1 MTADV
6 LPSNQ
11 SNAAPPPASQAPP
24 AQTPAA
30 PATTPSQNPVAI
42 AVACVALTGF
52 GALIIVMFS
61 KLGLQEP
68 AWSRAVYLL
77 NGVEAVA
84 FAAAGFLF
92 GREVNRGRA
101 ENAERRAD
109 QAENTAKDKEQEAKS
124 LAAAVVES
132 ATESSDM
139 GVQVQAGSA
148 QVPPRVTRMALDVLR
163 RSR

>member
-1 MTADV
+1 MTTDVLSSNRPNADV
-6 LPSNQ
+6 PV
-11 SNAAPPPASQAPP
+11 SQTPP
-24 AQTPAA
+24 AQTPVT
-30 PATTPSQNPVAI
+30 PATTPSLNPVAL
-42 AVACVALTGF
+42 AVACVALAGF
-52 GALIIVMFS
+52 GALIVYMFS

-101 ENAERRAD
+101 ENAEIRAN
-109 QAENTAKDKEQEAKS
+109 QAENTAKEKEQEAKN
-124 LAAAVVES
+124 LAAAVVEN
-132 ATESSDM
+132 ATDTGDM
-139 GVQVQAGSA
+139 GVQMQAGSA
-148 QVPPRVTRMALDVLR
+148 QLSPRVTRLALDVLS